1 MQPDFSI
8 IIPTFNSEPFLKQT
22 LDSIKKQ
29 DLSIKIE
36 CIFSDG
42 GSSDKTIQII
52 ENFNQNNIS
61 KIILLNQ
68 IGLSKALNTG
78 FYNASG
84 KYLTYLNSDDLLAMN
99 ALINIKKNFEK
110 FDNYDW
116 VVGLCENIGNKSILN
131 KIINI
136 YKKSLL
142 SKINFNLLCINNVIS
157 QPSVYWKKTFFQKVG
172 NFNENLNYNMDYD
185 MWLRMIRISKPLK
198 LENKISY
205 FRRHNQSLSHK
216 NLLNQFKEKYQ
227 TMKKY
232 NKNPLIS
239 SIHLL
244 LSLLIIIT
252 YKVTN
257 Y

>member
-1 MQPDFSI
+1 MQSDFSI
-8 IIPTFNSEPFLKQT
+8 IIPTFNSEAFLKQT
-22 LDSIKKQ
+22 LESIKKQ
-29 DLSIKIE
+29 DLSIKIQ

-42 GSSDKTIQII
+42 GSSDKTIEII
-52 ENFNQNNIS
+52 ESFNQTNIS
-61 KIILLNQ
+61 KIILLDQ
-68 IGLSKALNTG
+68 IGLSKALNSG
-78 FYNASG
+78 FYYANG
-84 KYLTYLNSDDLLAMN
+84 KYVTYLNSDDLLATG

-110 FDNYDW
+110 FDKYDW
-116 VVGLCENIGNKSILN
+116 VVGYCENFGNKNILN

-136 YKKSLL
+136 YKKYLILIIS
-142 SKINFNLLCINNVIS
+142 FNLLCINNVIS

-172 NFNENLNYNMDYD
+172 YFNENLNYNMDYD
-185 MWLRMIRISKPLK
+185 MWLRMIKISKPLK
-198 LENKISY
+198 LENTISY

-216 NLLNQFKEKYQ
+216 NLLNQLKEKYK

-244 LSLLIIIT
+244 LSLLIVII